1 MGEAWA
7 AEIPRLLIEL
17 GYWALREGRLE
28 ESRALLRGASA
39 LRPHDPTPEMFLG
52 MTFFAEGRYDEAE
65 RTYRAVLDRHAEDDL
80 TRSFLAESLLAQKR
94 WGEAKALLQS
104 VVDANRHEAAV
115 VFARTLGEQVERGLF
130 QGAGPSRG

>member
-7 AEIPRLLIEL
+7 AEVPRLLIEL
-17 GYWALREGRLE
+17 GYWALRQGRLE
-28 ESRALLRGASA
+28 DSRALLRGAAA
-39 LRPHDPTPEMFLG
+39 LRPQDPTPAMFLG

-65 RTYRAVLDRHAEDDL
+65 RTYRAVLDRHADDDL
-80 TRSFLAESLLAQKR
+80 TRSFLAESLVAQKR
-94 WGEAKALLQS
+94 WSEAKDLLRA

-130 QGAGPSRG
+130 QSAGPTRG

>member
-1 MGEAWA
+1 MAQAWA

-17 GYWALREGRLE
+17 GYWTLREGRLDD
-28 ESRALLRGASA
+28 SRALLRGAMA
-39 LRPHDPTPEMFLG
+39 LRPQDPAPEMFLG

-65 RTYRAVLDRHAEDDL
+65 RTYRAVLDRHADDDL

-94 WGEAKALLQS
+94 WSEAKALLRS
-104 VVDANRHEAAV
+104 VVEANRHEAAV

-130 QGAGPSRG
+130 QSAGPSRG